1 MKILNHFGIKHCII
15 YDTDSNKKQNKN
27 LAINVN
33 PYIEESIKKYSN
45 FFVDSICFNPNL
57 EEENKF
63 FDSNWDKLNNNEKA
77 LYILSG
83 IKTGQLP
90 NFNNINEKVT
100 NLVQKLY
107 ES

>member
-33 PYIEESIKKYSN
+33 PYIEESIEKYSN
-45 FFVDSICFNPNL
+45 FFVGSICFNPNL
-57 EEENKF
+57 EEENMF
-63 FDSNWDKLNNNEKA
+63 FDSNGNKLNNNEKA
-77 LYILSG
+77 IYILSG

-90 NFNNINEKVT
+90 NIGELKVKISD
-100 NLVQKLY
+100 LVQKLY

>member
-1 MKILNHFGIKHCII
+1 M
-15 YDTDSNKKQNKN
+15 
-27 LAINVN
+27 
-33 PYIEESIKKYSN
+33 
-45 FFVDSICFNPNL
+45 
-57 EEENKF
+57 F
-63 FDSNWDKLNNNEKA
+63 FDSNGDKLSNNEKA

-90 NFNNINEKVT
+90 NFNNINEKVA